1 MNTMSVTVE
10 GYTFQVVPRMEGRN
24 FSGFWP
30 RMGTEWEPGTLS
42 IIRKLVGPAR
52 LFIDVGAWI
61 GPTAI
66 WAALHGADVHA
77 FEPDPVALAALQAN
91 IDANESLKPKVT
103 IIPAAAGLTD
113 GQVELFTDVTGNS
126 ETSCFRAVQRGDK
139 LRTFPTQIVVPQ
151 VDLLG
156 YLQTLMS
163 PPGSIFLKMDI
174 EGGEFALLPH
184 VHDFCRQHGAVVL
197 ASLHPQNIV
206 MSTVDDTGAA
216 RITGVAA
223 ALDRYRDF
231 HWYGYRDDAFTTLSK
246 VTVLETIMNN
256 LTQEHRLLLSPRPL
270 TEAR

>member
-10 GYTFQVVPRMEGRN
+10 GHTFQVVPRIEGRN

-42 IIRKLVGPAR
+42 IIRKLVGPGR
-52 LFIDVGAWI
+52 IFLDVGAWI

-77 FEPDPVALAALQAN
+77 FEPDPIALATLQAN

-103 IIPAAAGLTD
+103 VIPAAAGTHD
-113 GQVELFTDVTGNS
+113 GQVELFTDVAGNS

-139 LRTFPTQIVVPQ
+139 LRTFPTRITVPQ

-156 YLQTLMS
+156 YLQTLMA
-163 PPGSIFLKMDI
+163 PPGSIILKMDI

-184 VHDFCRQHGAVVL
+184 VHDFCRQQGVVVL
-197 ASLHPQNIV
+197 ASLHPLNIV
-206 MSTVDDTGAA
+206 LSTEDDTGAA

-231 HWYGYRDDAFTTLSK
+231 HWYGHRDDAFIRLRK
-246 VTVLETIMNN
+246 VSVLETIMNA
-256 LTQEHRLLLSPRPL
+256 LAQEHRLLLSPSPL
-270 TEAR
+270 AGAR